1 MHLNVKTELWGNWK
15 RIAKKTIGQSCIV
28 ILKYKNRLSDEDH
41 GMNKFTIGTNGA
53 NLFRKV

>member
-1 MHLNVKTELWGNWK
+1 MKTELWGNWK